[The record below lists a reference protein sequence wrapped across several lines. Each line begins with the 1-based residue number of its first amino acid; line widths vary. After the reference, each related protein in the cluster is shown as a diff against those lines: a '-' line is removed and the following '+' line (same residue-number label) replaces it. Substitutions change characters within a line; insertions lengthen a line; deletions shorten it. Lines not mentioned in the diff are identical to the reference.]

1 MATEKVD
8 FIFGGDPSDA
18 VNAAKQVEKATNDV
32 GKAGNIAGE
41 GFSTIGSKIAQIGR
55 NLRGAAIALAAFSAT
70 AYAILRPFKSHV
82 SMSKEL
88 AENLEI
94 SAEKAQELALAEKMA
109 GLEAGTVRDA
119 IENIAEMQ
127 AQGMVGG
134 VSNDFLRLGVSLGEI
149 RTKRPDEIFDK
160 IASNAKGAKLGLLE
174 INAATKVLGSD
185 GVRLLKSF
193 SENFQF
199 FRDEAKESGKIIS
212 DETFEKIIKSGSKMV
227 ATIEIFI
234 ERVLKKFGGF
244 ESIGD
249 LVAKSFD
256 YVSRTISNSVF
267 AISRKVNQVKSWVGI
282 PLGETDEQG
291 NLLMEDATLRA
302 GISAS
307 KTADRFDEDVEAR
320 SRELINSL
328 GQFGLTEEK
337 AAGAAPLIEGFK
349 KRTVERSQNI
359 DALQR
364 VGLAQTAGAS
374 ESLKIQRAMLGRQT
388 RMVDLLSSR
397 L

>member
-32 GKAGNIAGE
+32 GKAGNVAGE
-41 GFSTIGSKIAQIGR
+41 GFLRIGSEIAQMKGK
-55 NLRGAAIALAAFSAT
+55 LKGAAVALAAFTAT
-70 AYAILRPFKSHV
+70 VYAVLRPFKSHV

-134 VSNDFLRLGVSLGEI
+134 ISNDFLRLGVSLEDI
-149 RTKRPDEIFDK
+149 RTKRPDQIFDK
-160 IASNAKGAKLGLLE
+160 IADNAKGAELGLLQ
-174 INAATKVLGSD
+174 INAATKVLGSN
-185 GVRLLKSF
+185 GVPLIKSF
-193 SENFQF
+193 AENFQF

-212 DETFEKIIKSGSKMV
+212 DETFEKIIKSGSKMF

-244 ESIGD
+244 ESIGEAI
-249 LVAKSFD
+249 AKSFD
-256 YVSRTISNSVF
+256 WVSKTISNSIF
-267 AISRKVNQVKSWVGI
+267 ALSALSGQIKAWVKT
-282 PLGETDEQG
+282 PLGDKEAFEEAI
-291 NLLMEDATLRA
+291 LEA
-302 GISAS
+302 GIIPS
-307 KTADRFDEDVEAR
+307 KRADRFDEDVEAR
-320 SRELINSL
+320 SRELVNAL
-328 GQFGLTEEK
+328 GQFGLTEERAK
-337 AAGAAPLIEGFK
+337 GAAPLIEGFK

>member
-8 FIFGGDPSDA
+8 LIFGGDPSDA

-32 GKAGNIAGE
+32 GKAGNVAGE
-41 GFSTIGSKIAQIGR
+41 SFLRIGSEIAQMKGK
-55 NLRGAAIALAAFSAT
+55 LKGAAVALAAFTAT
-70 AYAILRPFKSHV
+70 VYAVLRPFKSHV

-119 IENIAEMQ
+119 IESIAELQ

-134 VSNDFLRLGVSLGEI
+134 ISNDFLRLGVSLEDI
-149 RTKRPDEIFDK
+149 RTKKPDEIFDK
-160 IASNAKGAKLGLLE
+160 IADNAKDAELGLLQ
-174 INAATKVLGSD
+174 INAATKVLGSN
-185 GVRLLKSF
+185 GVPLIKSF

-212 DETFEKIIKSGSKMV
+212 DETFEKIIKSGSKMF

-249 LVAKSFD
+249 LIATSFEG
-256 YVSRTISNSVF
+256 VSKVF
-267 AISRKVNQVKSWVGI
+267 EKLVFLSSYIPARFKVG
-282 PLGETDEQG
+282 LETAGETMLGAKGPIDPEKLKEAQQAG
-291 NLLMEDATLRA
+291 DLAAGGFSEAAERRA
-302 GISAS
+302 NEYVA
-307 KTADRFDEDVEAR
+307 A
-320 SRELINSL
+320 L

>member
-8 FIFGGDPSDA
+8 FIFGGDPSEA

-41 GFSTIGSKIAQIGR
+41 GFLRIGSEIAQMGR
-55 NLRGAAIALAAFSAT
+55 KLRGAAIALAAFSAT

-134 VSNDFLRLGVSLGEI
+134 VSNDFLRLGVSLEDI

-160 IASNAKGAKLGLLE
+160 IAANAKGAKLGLLE

>member
-8 FIFGGDPSDA
+8 FIFGGDPSSA
-18 VNAAKQVEKATNDV
+18 VNAAKEVEKATNNI
-32 GKAGNIAGE
+32 GKAGDDAG
-41 GFSTIGSKIAQIGR
+41 GRFQRIGDEIG
-55 NLRGAAIALAAFSAT
+55 NLRGKIKKAAVALAAFSASV
-70 AYAILRPFKSHV
+70 YAILRPFKSHV
-82 SMSKEL
+82 DMARQL
-88 AENLEI
+88 AKNLEI

-109 GLEAGTVRDA
+109 GLEAGTVRKA
-119 IENIAEMQ
+119 IERIAELQ

-134 VSNDFLRLGVSLGEI
+134 ISNDFLRLGVSLEDI
-149 RTKRPDEIFDK
+149 RTKKADQIFDK
-160 IASNAKGAKLGLLE
+160 IADNAKDAELGLLQ
-174 INAATKVLGSD
+174 INAASKVLGSN
-185 GVRLLKSF
+185 GVPLIKSF

-212 DETFEKIIKSGSKMV
+212 DETFEKIIKSGSKMF

-244 ESIGD
+244 EGIGD
-249 LVAKSFD
+249 LVATSFGN
-256 YVSRTISNSVF
+256 VTK
-267 AISRKVNQVKSWVGI
+267 AIEKLIFLRSYI
-282 PLGETDEQG
+282 PARFKIGLETAGETMLGAKGPIDPEKLKEAQQAG
-291 NLLMEDATLRA
+291 DLAAGGFSEAAERRA
-302 GISAS
+302 NEYVA
-307 KTADRFDEDVEAR
+307 ALA
-320 SRELINSL
+320 
-328 GQFGLTEEK
+328 QFGLTEEK

>member
-134 VSNDFLRLGVSLGEI
+134 ISDDFLRLGVSLGDI

-160 IASNAKGAKLGLLE
+160 IAANAKGAKLGLLE

>member
-8 FIFGGDPSDA
+8 VIFGGDPSDA

-32 GKAGNIAGE
+32 GKAGNVAGE
-41 GFSTIGSKIAQIGR
+41 GFLRIGSEIGQMKGR
-55 NLRGAAIALAAFSAT
+55 LKGAAVALAAFTAT
-70 AYAILRPFKSHV
+70 VYAILRPFKSHV

-134 VSNDFLRLGVSLGEI
+134 ISNDFLRLGVSLGDI
-149 RTKRPDEIFDK
+149 RTKRPDQIFDK
-160 IASNAKGAKLGLLE
+160 IADNAKGAELGLLQ
-174 INAATKVLGSD
+174 INAATKVLGAD
-185 GVRLLKSF
+185 GVRLIKSF

-227 ATIEIFI
+227 ASIEIFI

-244 ESIGD
+244 ESVGD
-249 LVAKSFD
+249 LIAKSFD
-256 YVSRTISNSVF
+256 RVSKTISNSIF
-267 AISRKVNQVKSWVGI
+267 AFSRLTGQIKAWVGT
-282 PLGETDEQG
+282 PLGDKEAMGDA
-291 NLLMEDATLRA
+291 LLQND
-302 GISAS
+302 ISAS
-307 KTADRFDEDVEAR
+307 KRADRFDEDVEAR
-320 SRELINSL
+320 SRELVNAL

>member
-8 FIFGGDPSDA
+8 VIFGGDPSDA

-32 GKAGNIAGE
+32 GKAGNVAGE
-41 GFSTIGSKIAQIGR
+41 GFLRIGSEIAQMKGK
-55 NLRGAAIALAAFSAT
+55 LKGAAVALAAFTAT
-70 AYAILRPFKSHV
+70 VYAVLRPFKSHV

-119 IENIAEMQ
+119 IESIAELQ

-134 VSNDFLRLGVSLGEI
+134 ISNDFLRLGVSLEDI
-149 RTKRPDEIFDK
+149 RTKKPDEIFDK
-160 IASNAKGAKLGLLE
+160 IADNAKDAELGLLQ
-174 INAATKVLGSD
+174 INAATKVLGSN
-185 GVRLLKSF
+185 GVPLIKSF

-212 DETFEKIIKSGSKMV
+212 DETFEKIIKSGSKMF

-244 ESIGD
+244 ESVGD
-249 LVAKSFD
+249 LIAKSFER
-256 YVSRTISNSVF
+256 VSKTISNSIF
-267 AISRKVNQVKSWVGI
+267 AFSRLTGQIKAWVRT
-282 PLGETDEQG
+282 PLGDKEAMDDA
-291 NLLMEDATLRA
+291 LLQND
-302 GISAS
+302 ISAS
-307 KTADRFDEDVEAR
+307 KRADRFDEDVEAR
-320 SRELINSL
+320 SRELVNAL

-337 AAGAAPLIEGFK
+337 AAGAAPLLEGFK